1 MNLGVDKI
9 EKADTF
15 ALQVMWSRGNGDT
28 YADNSMAGLSGH
40 QRNHEY

>member
-15 ALQVMWSRGNGDT
+15 ALQVMWSRGKWRYICRQQHGWFKWP
-28 YADNSMAGLSGH
+28 SKKP
-40 QRNHEY
+40 